1 MRESKL
7 RKLVKLV
14 EESNI
19 DELELSRW
27 GTKVRIIRRR
37 REKEEKTPLAQGEDH
52 SPTQVMEV
60 ANKEEAQPK
69 EGPQGNHYEIR
80 SPMVGT
86 FYRAPAPEAEPYVE
100 EGQIVKKGDTVCIV
114 EAMKLMNE
122 IESEVSGRIV
132 RILVENAHP
141 VEYDQPLFLVELT
154 T

>member
-37 REKEEKTPLAQGEDH
+37 REKAPLAQGED
-52 SPTQVMEV
+52 PTQVMEV

-100 EGQIVKKGDTVCIV
+100 EGQFVKKGDTVCIV